1 VNLVSGRGPTRTGD
15 PLGVSEVLWPAELRA
30 RCERGLKASGPAK
43 LSSVGRAGRI
53 ALALVSLIVLV
64 LVLAQ
69 VFLPGIAASRI
80 SSRLKRYG
88 SVQSVSVSAWPALKL
103 LWGSA
108 DSVKVKALS
117 LKVTPAQTTKLLWEG
132 RSFDRI
138 QMTAARVQEG
148 PLRLSAAR
156 LSKHGS
162 ALAAQGLI
170 TQADASAALPP
181 GISVSLLGSEGG
193 SVKVRAS
200 GGLFGIGAA
209 VEAVAGP
216 SEGKLIAHPLGPLL
230 EGIQL
235 TLFADPHVYI
245 QGVGA
250 SNEAAPGGEAGYRL
264 SISARLR

>member
-1 VNLVSGRGPTRTGD
+1 
-15 PLGVSEVLWPAELRA
+15 
-30 RCERGLKASGPAK
+30 
-43 LSSVGRAGRI
+43 VGKAGRI
-53 ALALVSLIVLV
+53 ARVLLGLIVLL

-108 DSVKVKALS
+108 DSVKVRALN
-117 LKVTPAQTTKLLWEG
+117 LRVTPAQTAKLLWEG
-132 RSFDRI
+132 RGLGSIEMNATR
-138 QMTAARVQEG
+138 AQEG
-148 PLRLSAAR
+148 PLRLRDVR
-156 LSKHGS
+156 LRKRGS
-162 ALAAQGLI
+162 ALSAQALI

-181 GISVSLLGSEGG
+181 GMSVSLLGSEGG

-200 GGLFGIGAA
+200 GGLFGVGAS
-209 VEAVAGP
+209 VDAVAGP
-216 SEGKLIAHPLGPLL
+216 SEGKLIAHPLEPLL
-230 EGIQL
+230 EGFHL
-235 TLFADPHVYI
+235 TLFAEPHVYI

-250 SNEAAPGGEAGYRL
+250 RSIDTPRAEASYRL

>member
-1 VNLVSGRGPTRTGD
+1 
-15 PLGVSEVLWPAELRA
+15 
-30 RCERGLKASGPAK
+30 
-43 LSSVGRAGRI
+43 VG
-53 ALALVSLIVLV
+53 LIVLV

-108 DSVKVKALS
+108 DSVKVRALN
-117 LKVTPAQTTKLLWEG
+117 LRVTPAQTAKLLWEG
-132 RSFDRI
+132 RGLSSIEMNATR
-138 QMTAARVQEG
+138 AQEG
-148 PLRLSAAR
+148 PLRLRDVR
-156 LSKHGS
+156 LRKRGS
-162 ALAAQGLI
+162 ALSAQALV

-181 GISVSLLGSEGG
+181 GMSVSLLGSEGG

-200 GGLFGIGAA
+200 GGLFGVGAS
-209 VEAVAGP
+209 VDAVAGP
-216 SEGKLIAHPLGPLL
+216 SEGKLVAHPLGPLL
-230 EGIQL
+230 EGLHL
-235 TLFADPHVYI
+235 TLFAEPHVYI

-250 SNEAAPGGEAGYRL
+250 SSIDTPGAEATYRL

>member
-1 VNLVSGRGPTRTGD
+1 
-15 PLGVSEVLWPAELRA
+15 
-30 RCERGLKASGPAK
+30 
-43 LSSVGRAGRI
+43 VGRAGRI
-53 ALALVSLIVLV
+53 ALVLVGLIVLV

-108 DSVKVKALS
+108 DSVKVRALN
-117 LKVTPAQTTKLLWEG
+117 LRVTPAQTAKLLWEG
-132 RSFDRI
+132 RGLSSI
-138 QMTAARVQEG
+138 EMNAARAQEG
-148 PLRLSAAR
+148 PLRLRDVR
-156 LSKHGS
+156 LRKRGS
-162 ALAAQGLI
+162 ALSAQALV

-181 GISVSLLGSEGG
+181 GMSVSLLGSEGG

-200 GGLFGIGAA
+200 GGLFGVGAP
-209 VEAVAGP
+209 VDAVAGP
-216 SEGKLIAHPLGPLL
+216 SEGKLIAHPLGLLL
-230 EGIQL
+230 EGFHL
-235 TLFADPHVYI
+235 TLFAEPHVYI

-250 SNEAAPGGEAGYRL
+250 SSIDTPRAEGAYRL

>member
-1 VNLVSGRGPTRTGD
+1 
-15 PLGVSEVLWPAELRA
+15 
-30 RCERGLKASGPAK
+30 
-43 LSSVGRAGRI
+43 VGKAGRI
-53 ALALVSLIVLV
+53 ALVLVGLTVLV

-69 VFLPGIAASRI
+69 IFLPGIAASRI

-108 DSVKVKALS
+108 DSVKVRALN
-117 LKVTPAQTTKLLWEG
+117 LRVTPAQTAKLLWEG
-132 RSFDRI
+132 RGLSSI
-138 QMTAARVQEG
+138 EMNAARAQEG
-148 PLRLSAAR
+148 PLRLRDVR
-156 LSKHGS
+156 LRKRGS
-162 ALAAQGLI
+162 ALSAQALV

-200 GGLFGIGAA
+200 GGLFGVGAP
-209 VEAVAGP
+209 VDAVAGP
-216 SEGKLIAHPLGPLL
+216 SEGKLIAHPLGLLL
-230 EGIQL
+230 EGFHL
-235 TLFADPHVYI
+235 TLFAEPHVYI

-250 SNEAAPGGEAGYRL
+250 SSIDTPRAEGAYRL

>member
-1 VNLVSGRGPTRTGD
+1 
-15 PLGVSEVLWPAELRA
+15 
-30 RCERGLKASGPAK
+30 
-43 LSSVGRAGRI
+43 VGRAGRI
-53 ALALVSLIVLV
+53 ALVLVGLIVLV

-108 DSVKVKALS
+108 DSVKVRALN
-117 LKVTPAQTTKLLWEG
+117 LRVTPAQTAKLLWEG
-132 RSFDRI
+132 RGLSSIEMSATR
-138 QMTAARVQEG
+138 AQEG
-148 PLRLSAAR
+148 PLRLRDVR
-156 LSKHGS
+156 LRKRGS
-162 ALAAQGLI
+162 AVSAQALV

-181 GISVSLLGSEGG
+181 GMSVSLLGSEGG

-200 GGLFGIGAA
+200 GGLFGVGAS
-209 VEAVAGP
+209 VDAVAGP
-216 SEGKLIAHPLGPLL
+216 SEGKLVAHPLGPLL
-230 EGIQL
+230 EGLHL
-235 TLFADPHVYI
+235 TLFAEPHVYI

-250 SNEAAPGGEAGYRL
+250 SSIDTPGAEATYRL